1 MSALMFPAVPTPTL
15 AVRGDARRFAVH
27 RIYCVGRNFA
37 EHAREM
43 GSTIDRGTPVFFSK
57 PADAVLPGGG
67 EQAFPRGTAD
77 LHHEVEL
84 VVALGADAGATV
96 SADDAERLIFGYA
109 LGLDLTRRDLQ
120 AAAKAKGL
128 PWDTAKGF
136 DRSAPVS
143 EIVPAAACGAL
154 APRRLQLEVN
164 GVVRQQ
170 SLLSDMV
177 WSVPEI
183 IVELSRLFELRAG
196 DLIFMGTP
204 AGVAA
209 LQPGDRYR
217 ASIDDLLILEG
228 GFAAG

>member
-1 MSALMFPAVPTPTL
+1 MGKEFSHGAFI
-15 AVRGDARRFAVH
+15 ARHGSWNRKPPSGYDV
-27 RIYCVGRNFA
+27 IYVAFD
-37 EHAREM
+37 
-43 GSTIDRGTPVFFSK
+43 DRGNPVFFAK

-67 EQAFPRGTAD
+67 VQVFPRGTAD

-84 VVALGADAGATV
+84 VVALSTDAGDGLSVA
-96 SADDAERLIFGYA
+96 DAERLVFGYA
-109 LGLDLTRRDLQ
+109 LGVDLTHRDLQ

-136 DRSAPVS
+136 DRSAPIS
-143 EIVPAAACGAL
+143 EIVPAADCLPLG
-154 APRRLQLEVN
+154 PRRLQLAVN
-164 GVVRQQ
+164 GEVRQQ
-170 SLLSDMV
+170 ALLSDMV

-183 IVELSRLFELRAG
+183 LVELSRLFELRAG

>member
-1 MSALMFPAVPTPTL
+1 MSALMFPAVPVPTL
-15 AVRGDARRFAVH
+15 AVRGDSRRFAVH

-43 GSTIDRGTPVFFSK
+43 GSEIDRGTPVFFSK
-57 PADAVLPGGG
+57 PADAVLPCGGT
-67 EQAFPRGTAD
+67 QPFPRGTAD

-84 VVALGADAGATV
+84 VVALGADATTPV
-96 SADDAERLIFGYA
+96 SAQDAGRLVFGYA

-128 PWDTAKGF
+128 PWDSAKGF
-136 DRSAPVS
+136 DRSAPIS
-143 EIVPAAACGAL
+143 EIVPAVAFGAL
-154 APRRLQLEVN
+154 APRQLQLQVN
-164 GVVRQQ
+164 GALRQQ
-170 SLLSDMV
+170 APLADMV

-209 LQPGDRYR
+209 LHPGDSYH
-217 ASIDDLLILEG
+217 ANIDEMLSLSGRFDP
-228 GFAAG
+228 A